1 MLTLSSLRTRWA
13 ALLGSFVAVAL
24 GVGVMTAMGLGL
36 AASLDPPA
44 RAPERFGSSPVVV
57 AGQDRLTV
65 EVRRGPGSARVSKR
79 LAYPHP
85 VDERLVAELR
95 ALGPVTT
102 DGGGRGSAGPDAVG
116 VDAPAADVRAVVGDR
131 ARVLTGDARRQVDP
145 GHERDAEAL
154 VAVNSLL
161 GTAGGVTTFVS
172 VFVTASTFAFVVALR
187 RREFGLLRMAGATP
201 GQVRRLLLG
210 EALAVG
216 VVASGAGCAL
226 GAWGAPVLVR
236 ELVDGG
242 VAPTWFAVPDA
253 VVWPYHVAF
262 WTGVSVALAGAW
274 TAARRAGRIGPA
286 EALREASVDTGVLP
300 LSRRVLG
307 AALLAGGLGLLAW
320 KVGTDPADL
329 LKRKTYTTQPMLLVT
344 AAAALAPLL
353 VRPVVRLLGAALP
366 GATGL
371 LIRENAATSV
381 RRTAAV
387 AAPVL
392 VTVALA
398 GSLLGAAG
406 TVARAKGAEAE
417 ARTRADFV
425 VTGARADDVV
435 TGGRGTAGGGRV
447 PGATVAGSA
456 STAVYVV
463 EEGSALVRSEA
474 RAVTDVPAF
483 AAVSRLPVVAGD
495 VRDLDDRSIVVNEE
509 WERHRVGDR
518 VRVWLGDGRPV
529 RLRIAAVL
537 ARGTGDNG
545 AYVTSANAGGAL
557 VDRAEVRVDGGADR
571 AGVAA
576 ALGRAAGT
584 GATVRPAEEWLAAN
598 RPGTGA
604 QTRLGFLVVLGI
616 ALVYAAISLAG
627 TLVMA
632 TSARG
637 AELRSLRLAGATRG
651 QVRVVVVGEALVAVL
666 VGVVL
671 GAAVT
676 VVNLTG
682 VAAALGVLSAPV
694 GVRVPWEVVGAC
706 VGACGAVAVVAAGG
720 AAGGAAGRAGR

>member
-1 MLTLSSLRTRWA
+1 M
-13 ALLGSFVAVAL
+13 
-24 GVGVMTAMGLGL
+24 
-36 AASLDPPA
+36 
-44 RAPERFGSSPVVV
+44 
-57 AGQDRLTV
+57 
-65 EVRRGPGSARVSKR
+65 
-79 LAYPHP
+79 
-85 VDERLVAELR
+85 
-95 ALGPVTT
+95 
-102 DGGGRGSAGPDAVG
+102 
-116 VDAPAADVRAVVGDR
+116 
-131 ARVLTGDARRQVDP
+131 
-145 GHERDAEAL
+145 
-154 VAVNSLL
+154 
-161 GTAGGVTTFVS
+161 
-172 VFVTASTFAFVVALR
+172 
-187 RREFGLLRMAGATP
+187 
-201 GQVRRLLLG
+201 
-210 EALAVG
+210 
-216 VVASGAGCAL
+216 
-226 GAWGAPVLVR
+226 
-236 ELVDGG
+236 
-242 VAPTWFAVPDA
+242 
-253 VVWPYHVAF
+253 
-262 WTGVSVALAGAW
+262 
-274 TAARRAGRIGPA
+274 
-286 EALREASVDTGVLP
+286 
-300 LSRRVLG
+300 
-307 AALLAGGLGLLAW
+307 
-320 KVGTDPADL
+320 
-329 LKRKTYTTQPMLLVT
+329 
-344 AAAALAPLL
+344 
-353 VRPVVRLLGAALP
+353 
-366 GATGL
+366 
-371 LIRENAATSV
+371 
-381 RRTAAV
+381 
-387 AAPVL
+387 
-392 VTVALA
+392 
-398 GSLLGAAG
+398 
-406 TVARAKGAEAE
+406 
-417 ARTRADFV
+417 
-425 VTGARADDVV
+425 
-435 TGGRGTAGGGRV
+435 
-447 PGATVAGSA
+447 
-456 STAVYVV
+456 
-463 EEGSALVRSEA
+463 RSEA

-576 ALGRAAGT
+576 ALGRAAAGT

-604 QTRLGFLVVLGI
+604 HTRLGFLVVLGI

-720 AAGGAAGRAGR
+720 AAGRAGR